1 MIRAAID
8 IGTNTSHIIIASLHH
23 GRIKEIIYRKRF
35 YTYIAMD
42 GIEHISLAAQD
53 RLYDALAH
61 FREVIDEHEV
71 EIVLAVGTEALRTA
85 NNGADILDH
94 ISTNFDINIE
104 IVSGEREA
112 QLIFQGVSQVANLD
126 YNSSIIIDIGGGS
139 VEFIQVTDGK
149 VTQLVSIPIGIARL
163 YKLFHLSEPITPDQ
177 IAKIYAHLK
186 VKTETLFSSLPI
198 DTRVIGSAGTF
209 EVLVKPDSNS
219 KTGSISRQKFNQ
231 FYEHVVSLDLEQ
243 RKNSDLIPVERAK
256 YIVAA
261 LILVKFLF
269 EALDCTEIVVS
280 PYALKEGLILDF

>member
-1 MIRAAID
+1 
-8 IGTNTSHIIIASLHH
+8 
-23 GRIKEIIYRKRF
+23 
-35 YTYIAMD
+35 
-42 GIEHISLAAQD
+42 
-53 RLYDALAH
+53 
-61 FREVIDEHEV
+61 
-71 EIVLAVGTEALRTA
+71 LRTA

-209 EVLVKPDSNS
+209 NS

>member
-8 IGTNTSHIIIASLHH
+8 IGTNTSHIIIAALHQ

-42 GIEHISLAAQD
+42 GIEHISQAAQD
-53 RLYDALAH
+53 RLYDALGH